1 MNSTHL
7 WGRKKMYK
15 TLEKLINKHFYA
27 DRETAIAKVDTVFA
41 MSKITESQYAD
52 LTMLIDEIYGVEEQ

>member
-1 MNSTHL
+1 
-7 WGRKKMYK
+7 MYK

-52 LTMLIDEIYGVEEQ
+52 LTMLIDEVYGVEEQ